1 MQETF
6 SRLIRSHRQ
15 QTERREMIDA
25 WNSSIE
31 RIRER
36 FAKTI
41 EPKSSKSDA
50 EEKERT
56 DKHRGWKCDSLYN
69 DRIKGRRSG
78 REGSK
83 DQSQL
88 NCYDIIR
95 GDSNTGTALARGGD
109 AGGDGT
115 KKRKRRMVQGRRG

>member
-1 MQETF
+1 M
-6 SRLIRSHRQ
+6 
-15 QTERREMIDA
+15 
-25 WNSSIE
+25 
-31 RIRER
+31 
-36 FAKTI
+36 
-41 EPKSSKSDA
+41 
-50 EEKERT
+50 
-56 DKHRGWKCDSLYN
+56 
-69 DRIKGRRSG
+69 KGRRSG

-95 GDSNTGTALARGGD
+95 GDSNTGDTALARGGD